1 MRTLEGTILHAEL
14 GYALKRHLR
23 RWGVTL
29 GIRYREFTGIDVA
42 KPITQVRADS
52 IPACLLLSV
61 RGRLDAR
68 AWSPW

>member
-1 MRTLEGTILHAEL
+1 M
-14 GYALKRHLR
+14 
-23 RWGVTL
+23 GVTL
-29 GIRYREFTGIDVA
+29 GIRYREFTGIGVA
-42 KPITQVRADS
+42 KPIAQVRADS